1 MEHTPGSLSKQGLED
16 PIYNRVASS
25 FRAVPVGDTS
35 SLNGRWSAC
44 GWLLKG
50 SRAWRGGEA
59 GGTSGSEF
67 SSALYM
73 EGQKR

>member
-1 MEHTPGSLSKQGLED
+1 MGHTPGSLSKQGLED
-16 PIYNRVASS
+16 PIYNRVASF

-44 GWLLKG
+44 GWLPKG
-50 SRAWRGGEA
+50 SWAWRGGEE
-59 GGTSGSEF
+59 GVTSGSEF
-67 SSALYM
+67 SSALCI